1 MYAHFYEQ
9 SLLES
14 HILVYVPDFLTK
26 KRMPYSESLCTTH
39 DGRDDSDSDSDS
51 DSDKVYS
58 TEKDTGTI
66 SGLHHIHEYTS
77 NHKSLTH
84 KWL

>member
-1 MYAHFYEQ
+1 MYAHFNER

-14 HILVYVPDFLTK
+14 DILVYVPAFLTK
-26 KRMPYSESLCTTH
+26 KRMLYSESLCTTH
-39 DGRDDSDSDSDS
+39 DGRDDSDSDSD
-51 DSDKVYS
+51 KVYS

-66 SGLHHIHEYTS
+66 LGLHSFHEYTA